1 MFTSDCVEEHLPFLK
16 GKSESWDEH
25 SCLPVNTRDLLIFG
39 SETDIRDTCLQAKV
53 NYVGPAIWYYLHP
66 HIPEWN
72 CFLLLLLCTNY

>member
-39 SETDIRDTCLQAKV
+39 SETDIHAALGTHVCRLK
-53 NYVGPAIWYYLHP
+53 
-66 HIPEWN
+66 
-72 CFLLLLLCTNY
+72 